1 MKNKMIRAVMLLAYC
16 VLTAH
21 AGRITNV
28 YGQTETWYNLRM
40 NRVVSNANNKLGYSS
55 PYWVREDGCKMY
67 GNYIIVAAD
76 YNYHP
81 YGSLVMTSRGI
92 GIVLDTGAF
101 KGEQYDLAVNW

>member
-1 MKNKMIRAVMLLAYC
+1 MLLAC
-16 VLTAH
+16 CILTAR
-21 AGRITNV
+21 AGRIVNV

-40 NRVVSNANNKLGYSS
+40 SKVVSNAESKLGYSL
-55 PYWVREDGCKMY
+55 PYWIREDGCKMY

-92 GIVLDTGAF
+92 GIVLDTGTF
-101 KGEQYDLAVNW
+101 KGEQFDLAVDW